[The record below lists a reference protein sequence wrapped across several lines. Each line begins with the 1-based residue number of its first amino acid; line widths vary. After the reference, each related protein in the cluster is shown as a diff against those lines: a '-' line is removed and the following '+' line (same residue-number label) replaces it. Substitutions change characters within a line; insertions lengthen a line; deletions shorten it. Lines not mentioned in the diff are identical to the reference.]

1 MKVSGTKPDLR
12 CGSSLQCYMSNCIL
26 FGGVTDNDVDGIGN
40 TASAF
45 LKSNKRPDTTRMRS
59 AFYNDLYRFDLLKLQ
74 WYPIEFKSD
83 KAAASA
89 DQGPSA
95 RMNASMV
102 IKHGIVYLYGGLRE
116 LDERKQVRIL
126 PLNTSRLFLS
136 VYLR

>member
-45 LKSNKRPDTTRMRS
+45 LKSNKRPETTRMRS
-59 AFYNDLYRFDLLKLQ
+59 AFYNDLHRFDLPKLQ
-74 WYPIEFKSD
+74 WYPIELK
-83 KAAASA
+83 SA

-102 IKHGIVYLYGGLRE
+102 IKHGILYLYGGLRE